1 MTGSIYELAAVW
13 SAWLIG
19 LCFARVKTGRAVLFA
34 LVAGVLCA
42 GGSYGLRALDAWVW
56 IEPLYAIV
64 FLAAALSAKV
74 LFKMRWDEVFLSLLL
89 SVGAFA
95 ILIIPRYL
103 SEVSATSV
111 GVAAPWLCGGSLILF
126 IGMLLLLYKYFPEK
140 DWQSAF
146 DGKEEQGLKLRRIY
160 MYLLPAIVCLFYFA
174 AGWIPMQ
181 GFLSQVIPRVAFE
194 SVIYWLT
201 VIVLI
206 LMPAYAQ
213 KNTAV
218 SAEQEYRAE
227 MQSFMNVI
235 RSQRH
240 DYNFHVQTISGLI
253 RQGKI
258 DECLKYVNALEEDS
272 AIMNAI
278 LPVKDPAIAA
288 LIHNFQ
294 IMAVR
299 EGIRLNV
306 DIRYDLSQIVTNVY
320 ETNKIISNLLQNA
333 IDETVTHEDKSYG
346 IHLAILKRGEFC
358 VIRVSNA
365 ILQTPS
371 KEELGALYQQGYT
384 TKKGHDGVGLSSLK
398 TLVSK
403 YHGAIYTETEDNV
416 IRFVARVPIDYTKE
430 AMEE

>member
-1 MTGSIYELAAVW
+1 MTGSVYELAAVW

-19 LCFARVKTGRAVLFA
+19 LCFARVKTGRTVLFA

-416 IRFVARVPIDYTKE
+416 IRFVARVPIDYAKE
-430 AMEE
+430 TAEE

>member
-1 MTGSIYELAAVW
+1 MIESAYELIAAW
-13 SAWLIG
+13 IGWTIG

-34 LVAGVLCA
+34 LAAGVLCA

-64 FLAAALSAKV
+64 FLAAAFSAKT
-74 LFKMRWDEVFLSLLL
+74 LFRMRWDEVLLSLLL
-89 SVGAFA
+89 SIGAFA

-111 GVAAPWLCGGSLILF
+111 GVAAPWLCGGCAAAFL
-126 IGMLLLLYKYFPEK
+126 GMLVILCRYFPEK
-140 DWQSAF
+140 NWQGAF
-146 DGKEEQGLKLRRIY
+146 DRKEEQGLKLRRTY
-160 MYLLPAIVCLFYFA
+160 MYLLPAIVCLFFFA

-181 GFLSQVIPRVAFE
+181 GFLSQVIPRVIFE

-299 EGIRLNV
+299 EGIQLHI
-306 DIRYDLSQIVTNVY
+306 DIRYDLSQVVTNVY

-346 IHLAILKRGEFC
+346 IWLSILKRGEFC
-358 VIRVSNA
+358 VIRVANE
-365 ILQTPS
+365 IIELPT

-398 TLVSK
+398 TLVGK
-403 YHGAIYTETEDNV
+403 YRGVIYTEAENNV
-416 IRFVARVPIDYTKE
+416 ISFVARVPIDYTKE
-430 AMEE
+430 ITEE

>member
-306 DIRYDLSQIVTNVY
+306 DIRNDLSQIVTNVY

>member
-1 MTGSIYELAAVW
+1 MTGSVYELAAVW

-19 LCFARVKTGRAVLFA
+19 LCFARVKTGRTVLFA

-103 SEVSATSV
+103 SEVSATSI

-160 MYLLPAIVCLFYFA
+160 MYLLPASFICLFVCA
-174 AGWIPMQ
+174 AIVVPMK
-181 GFLSQVIPRVAFE
+181 GFLYPVLLRMILF
-194 SVIYWLT
+194 SVIYWLMM
-201 VIVLI
+201 IILI

-213 KNTAV
+213 KQTAV
-218 SAEQEYRAE
+218 SSEQQYRGE

-299 EGIRLNV
+299 EGIRLDV
-306 DIRYDLSQIVTNVY
+306 DIRYDLSQIATNVY
-320 ETNKIISNLLQNA
+320 ETNRIISNLLQNA

-416 IRFVARVPIDYTKE
+416 IRFVARVPIDYAKE
-430 AMEE
+430 TAE

>member
-1 MTGSIYELAAVW
+1 MTGSVYELAAVW

-19 LCFARVKTGRAVLFA
+19 LCFARVKTGRTVLFA

-194 SVIYWLT
+194 SVLYWLM
-201 VIVLI
+201 VIILI

-299 EGIRLNV
+299 EGIRLDV
-306 DIRYDLSQIVTNVY
+306 DIRYDLSQIATNVY

-333 IDETVTHEDKSYG
+333 LDETVAHEDKSYG
-346 IHLAILKRGEFC
+346 IQLSVLKRGEFC
-358 VIRVSNA
+358 VIRVANA
-365 ILQTPS
+365 ILKMPT
-371 KEELGALYQQGYT
+371 KEELGALYRQGYT
-384 TKKGHDGVGLSSLK
+384 TKTGHDGVGLSSLK

-403 YHGAIYTETEDNV
+403 YHGAIYTETEDGV
-416 IRFVARVPIDYTKE
+416 IRFTARVPIDYAKE
-430 AMEE
+430 TAE

>member
-64 FLAAALSAKV
+64 FLAAALSAKA
-74 LFKMRWDEVFLSLLL
+74 LFRMRWDEVLLSLLL

-146 DGKEEQGLKLRRIY
+146 DGKEEQGLKLRLSY
-160 MYLLPAIVCLFYFA
+160 MYLLPAFVCVFLFA
-174 AGWIPMQ
+174 AGWMLLRNNVYSVFIAV
-181 GFLSQVIPRVAFE
+181 LE
-194 SVIYWLT
+194 SVLYWLM
-201 VIVLI
+201 VIILI
-206 LMPAYAQ
+206 LMPAFAQ

-272 AIMNAI
+272 TIMNAI

-299 EGIRLNV
+299 EGIRLDI
-306 DIRYDLSQIVTNVY
+306 DIRYDLSQIATNVY

-346 IHLAILKRGEFC
+346 IRLSILKRGEFC
-358 VIRVSNA
+358 VIRVANE
-365 ILQTPS
+365 ILKLPT

-384 TKKGHDGVGLSSLK
+384 TKSGHDGVGLSSLK

-416 IRFVARVPIDYTKE
+416 IRFTARIPIDYAKE
-430 AMEE
+430 TTE